1 MFEPRG
7 RAPRQKL
14 RKRTQKSVKTT
25 VLHLAIRETQKV
37 MSLRLTQ
44 TVICAVAIVLGI
56 AGPFG
61 TEDVMRLV
69 PRIVYWLVVSQI
81 TFASGTF
88 VSELVQSRR
97 LSSRLPAP
105 LMSGLT
111 GLVIGVVISAEIFL
125 INIGLFGISPL
136 EAGYALPLLLNV
148 LVVAVVVSVAISL
161 AVQAVKDKEA
171 PQPQEAAP
179 QTAAHPKLVDRLPF
193 DKRGALISVSVND
206 HYVDV
211 TTTKGTEMLLMRLAD
226 AISEAGLGLQV
237 HRSHWVST
245 DHIASVTR
253 DGAKA
258 VIKTSDGRDIPVSR
272 TYVPKLKE
280 AGFLP

>member
-1 MFEPRG
+1 M
-7 RAPRQKL
+7 
-14 RKRTQKSVKTT
+14 KTT

-44 TVICAVAIVLGI
+44 TVLCAVAIVLGI

-61 TEDVMRLV
+61 TEEVMRLV

-88 VSELVQSRR
+88 VSELVQLRR
-97 LSSRLPAP
+97 RGSTWPAP
-105 LMSGLT
+105 LMAGLT
-111 GLVIGVVISAEIFL
+111 GLAIGVVICAEIFL
-125 INIGLFGISPL
+125 INWALFGISPL
-136 EAGYALPLLLNV
+136 EAGYALPLLVNV
-148 LVVAVVVSVAISL
+148 LVVAVVVSVAISV
-161 AVQAVKDKEA
+161 AVQAFKDKQVQVEEPQASA
-171 PQPQEAAP
+171 PHI
-179 QTAAHPKLVDRLPF
+179 AAHPKLVDRLPF
-193 DKRGALISVSVND
+193 DKRGALISLSVND

-226 AISEAGLGLQV
+226 AIGEAGLGLQV

-272 TYVPKLKE
+272 TYVPVLKE